1 MGACRPDWREL
12 DDSLMK
18 EAVVYAD
25 SREGAMA
32 ESGDVI
38 LSGVSVS
45 SPVILTGV
53 CVTGICEEEY
63 YSVCAVCRLR
73 CLQSSEML
81 LMGSNL
87 LTERRPPCL
96 SPLVSLTL

>member
-1 MGACRPDWREL
+1 MLTAGREQWQ
-12 DDSLMK
+12 
-18 EAVVYAD
+18 
-25 SREGAMA
+25 
-32 ESGDVI
+32 
-38 LSGVSVS
+38 
-45 SPVILTGV
+45 SPVMSSSLGSVCHLLLCLQVSV
-53 CVTGICEEEY
+53 CVTGILCEEEY

-73 CLQSSEML
+73 CLQSLEML